1 MAYHAKQPACANCYY
16 QFLTDE
22 PDEFCPRC
30 GQQNHE
36 VNIGFGHV
44 VEEFLE
50 GVFHFDGKVFRTAG
64 LLLFKPGQLTKRFLA
79 GHRMPYVP
87 PIRLYVFISFVF
99 FALLSLLRA
108 PHETE
113 KHGAD
118 DFSSEKR
125 KEYFSQSAGKG
136 HDLATWHQDSLMHV
150 YRQMMQEQ
158 LDDTAGAYNATNG
171 ANIMVYGM
179 RFSLY
184 EYKKLTTNLTNTQLD
199 SIIRSKGH
207 EPGFFSRKAVRA
219 LIRWKGVSTE
229 EVFHQL
235 LRGTSI
241 LLFFL
246 MPLAALLLKGAYF
259 RQHRHYVSHLIFTVH
274 VHCFLFVYLAIM
286 LLLEKLNLPE
296 AIDALLFPLPVVYFI
311 VALHTFYQQ
320 RWGATLLKSLLLSVA
335 YGIMLF
341 AAGLVV
347 GVGGLLYF

>member
-1 MAYHAKQPACANCYY
+1 MADHAKQPACANCHYN
-16 QFLTDE
+16 FPVGE

-64 LLLFKPGQLTKRFLA
+64 LLLFKPGQLTKRFLE

-99 FALLSLLRA
+99 FALLSLLGA

-118 DFSSEKR
+118 DFSAKKR
-125 KEYFSQSAGKG
+125 KEYFSQATGKG
-136 HDLATWHQDSLMHV
+136 HDLQTWRQDSIMNV

-171 ANIMVYGM
+171 ANIKVYGM

-184 EYKKLTTNLTNTQLD
+184 EYKKLNASLTNTQLD
-199 SIIRSKGH
+199 SIIRSKDH
-207 EPGFFSRKAVRA
+207 EPGFISRKAVRA

-229 EVFHQL
+229 EIFHQL

-241 LLFFL
+241 LLFLL
-246 MPLAALLLKGAYF
+246 MPLAALLLKATYF

-274 VHCFLFVYLAIM
+274 IHCFLFVYLAVM
-286 LLLEKLNLPE
+286 LLLEKLNLPD
-296 AIDALLFPLPVVYFI
+296 IVLGLLMLVPVAYFV
-311 VALHTFYQQ
+311 VALHTFY
-320 RWGATLLKSLLLSVA
+320 REKWGKTVLKSLVLSLA
-335 YGIMLF
+335 YSITLF
-341 AAGLVV
+341 VAGLAV
-347 GVGGLLYF
+347 GFGGLLYF

>member
-1 MAYHAKQPACANCYY
+1 MAHHAKQPVCANCHYD
-16 QFLTDE
+16 FPAGE

-36 VNIGFGHV
+36 VNIGFGHI

-64 LLLFKPGQLTKRFLA
+64 LLLFKPGQLTKRFLE

-99 FALLSLLRA
+99 FALLSLLKT

-118 DFSSEKR
+118 DFSAKKR
-125 KEYFSQSAGKG
+125 KEYFSQATGQG
-136 HDLATWHQDSLMHV
+136 HDLATWRQDSIMYV
-150 YRQMMQEQ
+150 YRHMVQEQ

-171 ANIMVYGM
+171 ANVEVYGM

-184 EYKKLTTNLTNTQLD
+184 EYKKLTASLTNTQLD

-229 EVFHQL
+229 EAFHQL

-274 VHCFLFVYLAIM
+274 VHCFLFVYLALM
-286 LLLEKLNLPE
+286 LLVEKLNLPD
-296 AIDALLFPLPVVYFI
+296 AINALFFLLPAGYFI

-320 RWGATLLKSLLLSVA
+320 RWRPTVLKSLLLSVA
-335 YGIMLF
+335 YGATLL
-341 AAGLVV
+341 AAGMVV
-347 GVGGLLYF
+347 GIGGLLYF